1 VNLITI
7 TLNGEKH
14 QLVDELSLEQLIDHL
29 SLPKQRVAVEHNGRV
44 VRRTD
49 WPAAMVRDEDRL
61 EVVHFVGG
69 G

>member
-1 VNLITI
+1 VNAITI

-14 QLVDELSLEQLIDHL
+14 QLADEISLEQLIDHF
-29 SLPKQRVAVEHNGRV
+29 SLPKLRVAVEHNGRV